1 MERQTK
7 CSLSLMSKFLRNTRS
22 SVWRNLSVSGFFCD
36 CCFFPEHFDYWIL
49 LCLFSSNRNKKS
61 TSIPNLLSLDDPPPS
76 FNACCYHLAS
86 IPFWFSLT
94 SLSCI
99 PGCTVAHLETAS
111 SLDPSEGQQLG
122 NFLGMWM
129 QWPQFFEK
137 GPALP
142 LLGKCSNHSA
152 IVQQLH
158 FSHSL

>member
-1 MERQTK
+1 
-7 CSLSLMSKFLRNTRS
+7 MSKFLRNTRS
-22 SVWRNLSVSGFFCD
+22 SLWRNLSVSGFFCD
-36 CCFFPEHFDYWIL
+36 CRFFPEHFDYWIL